1 MAEVSHERRPPT
13 AGKGPGGGG
22 GEAGAVKSAA
32 RDGPASAGA
41 KAGLS
46 DGWLTARKYAAI
58 WWIGLPGQPH
68 LGRIGPK
75 KGLAFAR
82 SNQ

>member
-1 MAEVSHERRPPT
+1 MAEVSNDRRPHNSS
-13 AGKGPGGGG
+13 KWPGAALGD
-22 GEAGAVKSAA
+22 ASAVKSADP
-32 RDGPASAGA
+32 DGSASAGA

-58 WWIGLPGQPH
+58 WWSGLPGQPH
-68 LGRIGPK
+68 LGRMGPK

-82 SNQ
+82 RNQ